1 MSISII
7 SPTNN
12 STVKL
17 GTPITFKGQ
26 TSSNIV
32 KVELFAEQFSLG
44 SDTVESGEWLI
55 SYPAFNKS
63 GIRQIKVIGL
73 DSSNNQ
79 VDSYQIALIVIN
91 PIAGREPGLDVSN
104 HDETINWRKVK
115 NAGFSFAY
123 AKATEGITF
132 RDKFFPDNW
141 RHIQSVGMI
150 RGAYHFFRP
159 RFDAKEQAR
168 NFLDYVASV
177 DPIQPGDLPPALD
190 LEHFP
195 DHILKEW
202 ESLTLKERVKVVRT
216 WIDVVESE
224 LNRKT
229 MIYTSFGFWDT
240 FMPGVKDFADHPLW
254 VANFTSA
261 SKPKLPNEWLTWK
274 IWQFSERE
282 DISGIPAADEDGD
295 RFNGSLADL
304 LAFIPTTI
312 IP

>member
-12 STVKL
+12 ALIKL
-17 GTPITFKGQ
+17 GNPVIFQGQ

-55 SYPAFNKS
+55 TYPAFNNS
-63 GIRQIKVIGL
+63 GIRRIKVIGL
-73 DSSNNQ
+73 DSNNHQ
-79 VDSYQIALIVIN
+79 VDSTEIVVFISN
-91 PIAGREPGLDVSN
+91 STAGREPGLDVSN
-104 HDETINWRKVK
+104 HDKTINWRKVK

-123 AKATEGITF
+123 AKATEHTTF
-132 RDKFFPDNW
+132 RDQFFPDNW

-159 RFDAKEQAR
+159 TYDAKDQAR

-177 DPIQPGDLPPALD
+177 DPIQPEDLPPALD
-190 LEHFP
+190 LEHYP
-195 DHILKEW
+195 DHVLKEW
-202 ESLTLKERVKVVRT
+202 NSVSPQDRVKRVRT

-229 MIYTSFGFWDT
+229 MIYTSYGFWDT
-240 FMPGVKDFADHPLW
+240 FMRGVKDFADHPLW
-254 VANFTSA
+254 VANFTTN
-261 SKPKLPNEWLTWK
+261 SKPKLPNEWSTWK
-274 IWQFSERE
+274 IWQFSEE
-282 DISGIPAADEDGD
+282 EEISGISTANEDGD
-295 RFNGSLADL
+295 RFNGSIADL

-312 IP
+312 I